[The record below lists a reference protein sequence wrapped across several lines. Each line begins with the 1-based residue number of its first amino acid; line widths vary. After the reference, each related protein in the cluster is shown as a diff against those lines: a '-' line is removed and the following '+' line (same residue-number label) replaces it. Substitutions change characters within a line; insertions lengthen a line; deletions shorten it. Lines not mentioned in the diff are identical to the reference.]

1 MSEITSRV
9 TARGAVTIPEDVRTL
24 LGLEPGSQ
32 VAFERTEDGRVVLRK
47 VDERELEPIENLRG
61 HAGPG
66 LSTDELHRLTRGRAP
81 GDPL

>member
-47 VDERELEPIENLRG
+47 VG
-61 HAGPG
+61 GPRRFDDVIG
-66 LSTDELHRLTRGRAP
+66 CADTTMTTDEIMRLTRGE
-81 GDPL
+81 